1 MPRQVCPVGDAF
13 EIEGGTKMESAASTD
28 DAPVAIRRRA
38 AKRNGTVVSDA
49 CLAVTPSAGV
59 VKRRRALTSDGGRR

>member
-1 MPRQVCPVGDAF
+1 
-13 EIEGGTKMESAASTD
+13 MESAASTD

-49 CLAVTPSAGV
+49 CLAVTASAGV
-59 VKRRRALTSDGGRR
+59 VKRRRAPTSDGGRR